1 MNYFLV
7 LSEINRYFQ
16 EVSSLDTKLMASA
29 AACDDNCYNSI
40 FPILSEEIIPD
51 YYENNFRNDTE
62 FGRDE
67 IEYEAKQRRYHY
79 DVIENGEDG
88 NEDCEINITIAG
100 ETFVLQTDK
109 WKRIFPDVVLGKSY
123 RITAPEIYIDDM
135 FNMFEELVQV
145 KYALRGLIS
154 IYLSCIGSN
163 VDSVQLKEAL
173 SFSLFTGGNIGN
185 LYSYEYDD
193 LLALVSFIQNEGKGL
208 EEWLED
214 CIFDGIPVLGAAEF
228 RNYCNEIVA
237 DCKRNLKV
245 EQVASKS
252 TAYAL
257 VQTAME
263 GFPRANDIQYT
274 CFSNGTLLLAPYRK
288 TGAILGFVNYSE
300 LPRLNDIIRA
310 IATFNDDQVDALPE
324 GFILLKDWDRH
335 VFALNSP
342 TFATRKDL

>member
-7 LSEINRYFQ
+7 LSEINKYFQ
-16 EVSSLDTKLMASA
+16 GVSSLDTKVMASA
-29 AACDDNCYNSI
+29 YACDNQCYDSI
-40 FPILSEEIIPD
+40 LQILSEEIIPD
-51 YYENNFRNDTE
+51 YYENNYRNDTG

-67 IEYEAKQRRYHY
+67 IKHEAERRHFEY
-79 DVIENGEDG
+79 DIIEKTNGEDG

-100 ETFVLQTDK
+100 ETFVVQTDK
-109 WKRIFPDVVLGKSY
+109 WKKIFLDVVLGNSY
-123 RITAPEIYIDDM
+123 HITAPKIYIDDM

-163 VDSVQLKEAL
+163 VDSGELRNAL
-173 SFSLFTGGNIGN
+173 CFRLFTGGITSN
-185 LYSYEYDD
+185 YSYEYDG
-193 LLALVSFIQNEGKGL
+193 LLTLVSVIQNDGNDMEEVLEYFERLLGL
-208 EEWLED
+208 NN
-214 CIFDGIPVLGAAEF
+214 GIPVLGAAEF

-252 TAYAL
+252 TAYAI
-257 VQTAME
+257 VQIAAE
-263 GFPRANDIQYT
+263 GFPGANNIEYT

-288 TGAILGFVNYSE
+288 TGAILGFVKYTE

-310 IATFNDDQVDALPE
+310 IASFNDENADSLPE
-324 GFILLKDWDRH
+324 GFIILK
-335 VFALNSP
+335 
-342 TFATRKDL
+342 

>member
-7 LSEINRYFQ
+7 LEQINLYFQ
-16 EVSSLDTKLMASA
+16 RVSSLGTKLMASA

-40 FPILSEEIIPD
+40 LQILSKEIIPD
-51 YYENNFRNDTE
+51 YYENNYHNDTK

-67 IEYEAKQRRYHY
+67 IEYEAKQRKYYY
-79 DVIENGEDG
+79 DVTEKTNGEDG
-88 NEDCEINITIAG
+88 NEDCEIYITLAG
-100 ETFVLQTDK
+100 EVFVVQTDK
-109 WKRIFPDVVLGKSY
+109 WKNFFLDVVLGKSY
-123 RITAPEIYIDDM
+123 HITAPKIYIDDM
-135 FNMFEELVQV
+135 FNMLEELVQV
-145 KYALRGLIS
+145 KYVLRGLIS

-163 VDSVQLKEAL
+163 VDSGELRNAL
-173 SFSLFTGGNIGN
+173 CFRLFTGGITGN
-185 LYSYEYDD
+185 YSYRYGD

-208 EEWLED
+208 EEWLEYSERRLD
-214 CIFDGIPVLGAAEF
+214 FYSGIPVLGAAEF

-310 IATFNDDQVDALPE
+310 IATFNDDQVDSLPE
-324 GFILLKDWDRH
+324 GFILLKD
-335 VFALNSP
+335 
-342 TFATRKDL
+342 